1 MNDNIKINKYL
12 KDILPNLI
20 DYLNDIEKSSILT
33 GSLENNKNNQNKNNN
48 NLFHIKNKI
57 EPNFENKLDK
67 SNEILEELFQIN
79 NNEMEKEIKIYNNL
93 LKNLKKENIEL
104 KNKLNRIENIKNEN
118 FEDNENLIED
128 EKKNYFSNNDNLNN
142 KNIMEEIYFSKE
154 LYDSTKLKTEHQLK
168 QIQDYQNLNLQLE
181 KELNELEIKENNEKK
196 NLLIEKIEQENYK
209 EKNEELKEKINKEK
223 NEFLDKILEQKKNI
237 ENLENEL
244 NNYNNQIDEI
254 KMKMIKKSYTMK
266 QRKYSFSSSNNNSIS
281 INNIKYNTTTSY
293 LNNSNSNFSRMIDK
307 NKSQKNILKHSFSI
321 ESHTKRK
328 PFNNFNF
335 I

>member
-1 MNDNIKINKYL
+1 M
-12 KDILPNLI
+12 
-20 DYLNDIEKSSILT
+20 
-33 GSLENNKNNQNKNNN
+33 
-48 NLFHIKNKI
+48 
-57 EPNFENKLDK
+57 
-67 SNEILEELFQIN
+67 
-79 NNEMEKEIKIYNNL
+79 
-93 LKNLKKENIEL
+93 
-104 KNKLNRIENIKNEN
+104 LNRIENIKNEN

-237 ENLENEL
+237 ENLENDL
-244 NNYNNQIDEI
+244 NNYNNQIEEI
-254 KMKMIKKSYTMK
+254 KMKLIKKSHTMK
-266 QRKYSFSSSNNNSIS
+266 QRKHSFSSSNNNSIS
-281 INNIKYNTTTSY
+281 ISNIKYNTTTSH
-293 LNNSNSNFSRMIDK
+293 LNNSNSNFNGMIDK
-307 NKSQKNILKHSFSI
+307 NKSEKSSLKHSFSI
-321 ESHTKRK
+321 ESQTKRK